1 LTASVSR
8 STSKSLAGWVNLTF
22 WITPEIQDI
31 VGFRNYGECMKTNK
45 RHQVFF
51 ILLLAT
57 GFIAFNPATSA
68 PLTGTST
75 PIIVSNA
82 SVHHWEPAIYGEYII
97 WSDDR
102 TGDRNIYLYNIATGV
117 EHQITSGP
125 VWESQ
130 PVISGHYITWVDDEY
145 LSTGNG
151 FDVILY
157 DLDTGITTRIGN
169 ETGDQTNPD
178 IDGDLVV
185 WQDARNGDFT
195 DNIYLYTISGD
206 TVVQVSD
213 ADGSQLFPRVSDNV
227 IVWENGSYWPPM
239 VSVYDYAG
247 NQTIFQPVN
256 FGMDEEQIEPAI
268 DNNHIVWVDTHEGT
282 YLVYMMDLATGEIS
296 DITPNFDE
304 NYFPD
309 IDGSR
314 VIWKKYENVFLNDT
328 AISEAETQIS
338 DTDGSTTKEN
348 LRISGDRIVW
358 RDSGSPD
365 MIYLYTIG
373 TEEVCPDADFTIAPS
388 QAGAVPFEVSF
399 NDASVVSPTN
409 PIAHWN
415 WSFGDGNY
423 SSLQNPV
430 WTYDKPGNYDV
441 QLIVDNPLCRNAT
454 EIDPAYRITAGAAPI
469 AGISVIPL
477 SGMVPLDVTFTDT
490 SAAATAW
497 NWSFGDGTY
506 AETNPVSHTYSNGG
520 VYTVRLIDENE
531 YGNST
536 ATTTIHALTGANQDF
551 ITGIEGFIIVNRF
564 GGQFLVYNGTTL
576 PGYSMPSASVLTTP
590 ELTEYGWQNITFR
603 SNDDSGFRNFGNE
616 TIMGNLSGVV
626 FHSDVIHPAGFS
638 PAIGA
643 DSSIFYM
650 LELPSYPAGGTMNTQ
665 VWEGVLD
672 PDLTTFRYIGHS
684 SGFSHVLGV
693 AYTIRNTLTSFTPG
707 GPARLYV
714 SVNSSWVA
722 SHEGREHT
730 YLVRIGDDNIGQV
743 LPTQFLYR
751 DPVTNLDYFVADSP
765 RGLSKFG
772 LSQLA
777 GSGNPLQ
784 LITLS
789 VTSHVGPPE
798 PYIPVSESDAGMPA
812 GSVSPSITSTPV
824 PTPSPTV
831 TQETKVT
838 ADPGTSAKVYT
849 NAQGIVTQ
857 ATRLRSSDGH
867 AEIIIPEGIVAKDAA
882 GNPLET
888 ITIKVLPS
896 GDLPPIPSGSVFV
909 FDGLAYEIGPDG
921 ATFSP
926 AVSLS
931 FAPLQPQWG
940 IDYTVR
946 SFDKKTGTWQ
956 ELPASFD
963 GSTGIVTAQVPHL
976 CVFALFTEPLPGP
989 PVLSTTQLPLPAA
1002 PQQAKAQPPSSA
1014 VSIFMNMMEW
1024 FMGLLVNNLVI
1035 VVAVVILAVAAFLI
1049 RMGRMPGSWE

>member
-1 LTASVSR
+1 MFEDPRRKKKNSLFFVSFFLIVFIVYPVTSDSISGTLTPVTISNTSVR
-8 STSKSLAGWVNLTF
+8 
-22 WITPEIQDI
+22 
-31 VGFRNYGECMKTNK
+31 
-45 RHQVFF
+45 
-51 ILLLAT
+51 
-57 GFIAFNPATSA
+57 
-68 PLTGTST
+68 
-75 PIIVSNA
+75 
-82 SVHHWEPAIYGEYII
+82 HWEPAIFGDYIV

-102 TGDRNIYLYNIATGV
+102 TGDRNIYLYNIATGS
-117 EHQITSGP
+117 EYQITDGP
-125 VWESQ
+125 VGELQ
-130 PVISGHYITWVDDEY
+130 PVISGHYLSWVDDRFSSFGNEY
-145 LSTGNG
+145 
-151 FDVILY
+151 DVVLY
-157 DLDTGITTRIGN
+157 DLDTGITIRIGN

-195 DNIYLYTISGD
+195 DNIYLYSISGD
-206 TVVQVSD
+206 TVLQVSD
-213 ADGSQLFPRVSDNV
+213 SDGSQIMPHVSDNV

-282 YLVYMMDLATGEIS
+282 YLVYMMDLATGDIS
-296 DITPNFDE
+296 DITPNLDE

-314 VIWKKYENVFLNDT
+314 IIWKKYENVFLNDT
-328 AISEAETQIS
+328 AISESETQVS
-338 DTDGSTTKEN
+338 NTDGSTTKEN

-469 AGISVIPL
+469 AGISAIPL

-490 SAAATAW
+490 SEAATAW

-576 PGYSMPSASVLTTP
+576 PGYSMPSVSVLTTP

-603 SNDDSGFRNFGNE
+603 SNDNSGFRNFGNE

-626 FHSDVIHPAGFS
+626 FYSDVIHPAGFS
-638 PAIGA
+638 PATGA

-650 LELPSYPAGGTMNTQ
+650 LELPLYPAGGTMNTQ

-751 DPVTNLDYFVADSP
+751 DPDTNLDYFVADSP

-812 GSVSPSITSTPV
+812 GSVSPSITYTPV
-824 PTPSPTV
+824 PTPSPTA

-838 ADPGTSAKVYT
+838 ADPGVSAKVYT
-849 NAQGIVTQ
+849 NAQGVVSQ
-857 ATRLRSSDGH
+857 ETRLTSSDGR
-867 AEIIIPEGIVAKDAA
+867 A
-882 GNPLET
+882 T
-888 ITIKVLPS
+888 ITIGEGITARNAAGEPLERITMQVLS
-896 GDLPPIPSGSVFV
+896 TADLPPVPSDPVFV
-909 FDGLAYEIGPDG
+909 FDGIAYEIGPDG

-926 AVSLS
+926 PVSLS
-931 FAPLQPQWG
+931 LSPVQPRWG
-940 IDYTVR
+940 RDYWIKT
-946 SFDKKTGTWQ
+946 FDRKSGTWQ
-956 ELPASFD
+956 DLPTTFD
-963 GSTGIVTAQVPHL
+963 GSTGTVMAPASHFSIH
-976 CVFALFTEPLPGP
+976 ALFTSASTP
-989 PVLSTTQLPLPAA
+989 PPTIPETTVPPTVM
-1002 PQQAKAQPPSSA
+1002 PQQVKAQPPTTA
-1014 VSIFMNMMEW
+1014 VSIFMSMMEW
-1024 FMGLLVNNLVI
+1024 IAGFVTQNLVI
-1035 VVAVVILAVAAFLI
+1035 ITAVAALAVAGFFMM
-1049 RMGRMPGSWE
+1049 RGGKPKWE